1 MMDTKTLIAEAR
13 ARFNHNS
20 AKEYLKEKYEAK
32 LLIADQGG
40 LWKADLQTITFLSAV
55 SNVTEIVLIDTFN
68 NPVKVN
74 RLELLSKLE
83 NTYLDVMNEWYGE
96 WKELETKR

>member
-1 MMDTKTLIAEAR
+1 M
-13 ARFNHNS
+13 
-20 AKEYLKEKYEAK
+20 
-32 LLIADQGG
+32 IADQGG

>member
-1 MMDTKTLIAEAR
+1 MDTKTLLTEAR